1 MDPVF
6 LMSARKNKVMSSFKA
21 SKYVLAASLFSC
33 GFNLASEASLE
44 AEWTI
49 QRSEDGIDVYTRPEP
64 ASQFEAVRAVMTLD
78 DVRLSSLVA
87 LISDTQ
93 ACSRLESRCVE
104 AETLDTID
112 QTESVVYRYNNM
124 PFPVRD
130 RDMVLRLKWYQ
141 QPDSLKVNV
150 VISNVTGF
158 LPEKKRRVRMPKVNL
173 GWKFVPLPDG
183 SVEVSSEGHIEPGAN
198 LPAWILN
205 QFLVS
210 APFKTMEA
218 VASIVREPLYRDAEL
233 SFIKEVTP

>member
-21 SKYVLAASLFSC
+21 SKYVLAASVFLC

-44 AEWTI
+44 AEWEI

-64 ASQFEAVRAVMTLD
+64 ASQFEAVRAVMTLN

-87 LISDTQ
+87 LISDTE

-104 AETLDTID
+104 AETLDKIN

-130 RDMVLRLKWYQ
+130 RDMVLRLKWHQ
-141 QPDSLKVNV
+141 QPDSLNVNV

-158 LPEKKRRVRMPKVNL
+158 LPEKKRRVRMPKVNS

-198 LPAWILN
+198 LPAWLLN

-218 VASIVREPLYRDAEL
+218 VASLVREPLYRDAEL

>member
-1 MDPVF
+1 M
-6 LMSARKNKVMSSFKA
+6 KVVSLISENEIKVRPTFMALQYLLAISLLFCDSN
-21 SKYVLAASLFSC
+21 LAAD
-33 GFNLASEASLE
+33 ASLE
-44 AEWTI
+44 TEWTI
-49 QRSEDGIDVYTRPEP
+49 QRSENGIKVYTRPEP
-64 ASQFEAVRAVMTLD
+64 SSQFEAVRAVMILE

-87 LISDTQ
+87 LIADTE

-104 AETLDTID
+104 SETIDEID
-112 QTESVVYRYNNM
+112 QTESIVYRYNNM

-141 QPDSLKVNV
+141 QSDSRSVNL

-173 GWKFVPLPDG
+173 GWKFVPLPNG

-198 LPAWILN
+198 LPAWLLN

-218 VASIVREPLYRDAEL
+218 VASIVREPLYRDAQL

>member
-1 MDPVF
+1 MGPVF
-6 LMSARKNKVMSSFKA
+6 LMSARKNKVMSSFKV
-21 SKYVLAASLFSC
+21 SKYVLAASLFLC

-141 QPDSLKVNV
+141 QPDSLNVNV

-183 SVEVSSEGHIEPGAN
+183 FVEVSSEGHIEPGAN

-233 SFIKEVTP
+233 SFIKEVRP

>member
-21 SKYVLAASLFSC
+21 SKYVLAASLFLF
-33 GFNLASEASLE
+33 GVNLASEASLE

-141 QPDSLKVNV
+141 QPDSLNVNV

-233 SFIKEVTP
+233 SFIREVTP

>member
-104 AETLDTID
+104 AETLDKINA
-112 QTESVVYRYNNM
+112 TESVVYRFNNM

-130 RDMVLRLKWYQ
+130 RDMVLRLRWYQ
-141 QPDSLKVNV
+141 QPDSLNVNL
-150 VISNVTGF
+150 VISNVSGF
-158 LPEKKRRVRMPKVNL
+158 LPEKK
-173 GWKFVPLPDG
+173 D
-183 SVEVSSEGHIEPGAN
+183 VSRCRS
-198 LPAWILN
+198 
-205 QFLVS
+205 
-210 APFKTMEA
+210 
-218 VASIVREPLYRDAEL
+218 
-233 SFIKEVTP
+233 

>member
-6 LMSARKNKVMSSFKA
+6 FMSARKNKVMSSFKA
-21 SKYVLAASLFSC
+21 SKYVLAASLFLF
-33 GFNLASEASLE
+33 GVNLASEASLE

-141 QPDSLKVNV
+141 QPDSLNVNV

>member
-21 SKYVLAASLFSC
+21 SKYVLAASLFLF
-33 GFNLASEASLE
+33 GVNLASEASLE

-141 QPDSLKVNV
+141 QPDSLNVNV

-218 VASIVREPLYRDAEL
+218 VASNVREPLYRDAEL

>member
-21 SKYVLAASLFSC
+21 SKYVLAASLFLF
-33 GFNLASEASLE
+33 GVNLASEASLE

-141 QPDSLKVNV
+141 QPDSLNVNV

>member
-1 MDPVF
+1 MQPVF

-21 SKYVLAASLFSC
+21 SKYVLAASLFLC
-33 GFNLASEASLE
+33 GFNLASKASLE

-104 AETLDTID
+104 AETLDTVD

-141 QPDSLKVNV
+141 QPDSLNVNV

>member
-21 SKYVLAASLFSC
+21 SKYVLAASVFLC

-44 AEWTI
+44 AEWEI

-64 ASQFEAVRAVMTLD
+64 ASQFEAVRAVMTLN

-87 LISDTQ
+87 LISDTE

-104 AETLDTID
+104 AETLDKIN

-141 QPDSLKVNV
+141 QPDSLNVNV

-158 LPEKKRRVRMPKVNL
+158 LPEKKRRVRMPKVNS

-198 LPAWILN
+198 LPAWLLN

-218 VASIVREPLYRDAEL
+218 VASMVREPLYRDAEL

>member
-6 LMSARKNKVMSSFKA
+6 LMSARKNKVMLSFKA
-21 SKYVLAASLFSC
+21 SKYVLAASVFLC

-44 AEWTI
+44 AEWEI

-64 ASQFEAVRAVMTLD
+64 ASQFEAVRAVMTLN

-87 LISDTQ
+87 LISDTE

-104 AETLDTID
+104 AETLDKIN

-130 RDMVLRLKWYQ
+130 RDMVLRLKWHQ
-141 QPDSLKVNV
+141 QPDSLNVNV

-158 LPEKKRRVRMPKVNL
+158 LPEKKRRVRMPKVNS

-198 LPAWILN
+198 LPAWLLN

-218 VASIVREPLYRDAEL
+218 VASMVREPLYRDAEL

>member
-6 LMSARKNKVMSSFKA
+6 LMSARKNKVMLSFKA
-21 SKYVLAASLFSC
+21 SKYVLAASVFLC

-44 AEWTI
+44 AEWEI

-64 ASQFEAVRAVMTLD
+64 ASQFEAVRAVMTLN

-87 LISDTQ
+87 LISDTE

-104 AETLDTID
+104 AETLDKIN

-141 QPDSLKVNV
+141 QPDSLNVNV

-158 LPEKKRRVRMPKVNL
+158 LPEKKRRVRMPKVNS

-198 LPAWILN
+198 LPAWLLN

-218 VASIVREPLYRDAEL
+218 VASMVREPLYRDAEL

>member
-21 SKYVLAASLFSC
+21 SKYVLAASLFLC
-33 GFNLASEASLE
+33 GVNLASEASLE

-141 QPDSLKVNV
+141 QPDSLNVNV
-150 VISNVTGF
+150 VISNVTGV

>member
-158 LPEKKRRVRMPKVNL
+158 LPEKKRRIRMPKVNL

>member
-44 AEWTI
+44 AEWAI

-64 ASQFEAVRAVMTLD
+64 ASQFEAVRAVMTLN

>member
-21 SKYVLAASLFSC
+21 SKYVLAASVFLC

-44 AEWTI
+44 AEWAI

-64 ASQFEAVRAVMTLD
+64 ASQFEAVRAVMTLN

-87 LISDTQ
+87 LISDTE
-93 ACSRLESRCVE
+93 ACSRLESRCVG
-104 AETLDTID
+104 AETLDKIN

-130 RDMVLRLKWYQ
+130 RDMVLRLKWHQ
-141 QPDSLKVNV
+141 QPDSLNVNV

-158 LPEKKRRVRMPKVNL
+158 LPEKKRRVRMPKVNS

>member
-1 MDPVF
+1 
-6 LMSARKNKVMSSFKA
+6 MSSFKA
-21 SKYVLAASLFSC
+21 SKYVLAASLFLF
-33 GFNLASEASLE
+33 GVNLASEASLE

-141 QPDSLKVNV
+141 QPDSLNVNV

>member
-6 LMSARKNKVMSSFKA
+6 LMSARKNKVMLSFKA
-21 SKYVLAASLFSC
+21 SKYVLAASLFLC

-44 AEWTI
+44 AEWAI

-64 ASQFEAVRAVMTLD
+64 ASQFEAVRAVMTLN

-104 AETLDTID
+104 AETLDKIN

-141 QPDSLKVNV
+141 QPDSLNVNV

-158 LPEKKRRVRMPKVNL
+158 LPEKKRRVRMPKVNS

-198 LPAWILN
+198 LPAWLLN

-218 VASIVREPLYRDAEL
+218 VASMVREPLYRDAEL

>member
-21 SKYVLAASLFSC
+21 SKYVLAASVFLC

-44 AEWTI
+44 AEWEI

-64 ASQFEAVRAVMTLD
+64 ASQFEAVRAVMTLN

-87 LISDTQ
+87 LISDTE

-104 AETLDTID
+104 AETLDKIN

-130 RDMVLRLKWYQ
+130 RDMVLRLKWHQ
-141 QPDSLKVNV
+141 QPDSLNVNV

-158 LPEKKRRVRMPKVNL
+158 LPEKKRRVRMPKVNS

-198 LPAWILN
+198 LPAWLLN

-218 VASIVREPLYRDAEL
+218 VASMVREPLYRDAEL

>member
-1 MDPVF
+1 MEPVF

-21 SKYVLAASLFSC
+21 SKYVLAASLFLC
-33 GFNLASEASLE
+33 GFNLASKASLE

-104 AETLDTID
+104 AETLDTVD

-141 QPDSLKVNV
+141 QPDSLNVNV

>member
-1 MDPVF
+1 
-6 LMSARKNKVMSSFKA
+6 MSARKNKVMSSFKA
-21 SKYVLAASLFSC
+21 SKYVLAASVFLC

-44 AEWTI
+44 AEWEI

-64 ASQFEAVRAVMTLD
+64 ASQFEAVRAVMTLN

-87 LISDTQ
+87 LISDTE

-104 AETLDTID
+104 AETLDKIN

-141 QPDSLKVNV
+141 QPDSLNVNV

-158 LPEKKRRVRMPKVNL
+158 LPEKKRRVRMPKVNS

-198 LPAWILN
+198 LPAWLLN

-218 VASIVREPLYRDAEL
+218 VASLVREPLYRDAEL
-233 SFIKEVTP
+233 SFIKEVRP

>member
-21 SKYVLAASLFSC
+21 SKYVLAASVFLC

-44 AEWTI
+44 AEWEI

-64 ASQFEAVRAVMTLD
+64 ASQFEAVRAVMTLN

-87 LISDTQ
+87 LISDTE
-93 ACSRLESRCVE
+93 ACSRLESRCVG
-104 AETLDTID
+104 AETLDKIN

-141 QPDSLKVNV
+141 QPDSLNVNV

-158 LPEKKRRVRMPKVNL
+158 LPEKKRRVRMPKVNS

-198 LPAWILN
+198 LPAWLLN

-218 VASIVREPLYRDAEL
+218 VASMVREPLYRDAEL

>member
-21 SKYVLAASLFSC
+21 SKYVLAASVFLC

-44 AEWTI
+44 AEWEI

-64 ASQFEAVRAVMTLD
+64 ASQFVAVRAVMTLN

-87 LISDTQ
+87 LISDTE

-104 AETLDTID
+104 AETLDKIN

-141 QPDSLKVNV
+141 QPDSLNVNV

-158 LPEKKRRVRMPKVNL
+158 LPEKKRRVRMPKVNS

-198 LPAWILN
+198 LPAWLLN

-218 VASIVREPLYRDAEL
+218 VASMVREPLYRDAEL

>member
-44 AEWTI
+44 AEWEI

-64 ASQFEAVRAVMTLD
+64 ASQFEAVRAVMTLN

-87 LISDTQ
+87 LISDTE
-93 ACSRLESRCVE
+93 ACSRLESRCVG
-104 AETLDTID
+104 AETLDKIN

-130 RDMVLRLKWYQ
+130 RDMVLRLKWHQ
-141 QPDSLKVNV
+141 QPDSLNVNV

-158 LPEKKRRVRMPKVNL
+158 LPEKKRRVRMPKVNS

-198 LPAWILN
+198 LPAWLLN

>member
-21 SKYVLAASLFSC
+21 SKYVLAASLFLC

-49 QRSEDGIDVYTRPEP
+49 QRSEDGIDVYTRPES

-141 QPDSLKVNV
+141 QPDSLNVNV

>member
-1 MDPVF
+1 MKSIF
-6 LMSARKNKVMSSFKA
+6 LICEDEREAVRWCKA
-21 SKYVLAASLFSC
+21 SKYVLAASLFLC
-33 GFNLASEASLE
+33 GFNLTSEASLE
-44 AEWTI
+44 MEWAI
-49 QRSEDGIDVYTRPEP
+49 QRSENGIDVFTRPEP
-64 ASQFEAVRAVMTLD
+64 ESQFEAVRAVMTLE

-104 AETLDTID
+104 AKTLDKIN

-141 QPDSLKVNV
+141 QPDSLNVNL

-173 GWKFVPLPDG
+173 GWKFEPLPDG
-183 SVEVSSEGHIEPGAN
+183 SVKVSSEGHIEPGAN
-198 LPAWILN
+198 LPAWLLN

-218 VASIVREPLYRDAEL
+218 VASIVREPLYRDAKL
-233 SFIKEVTP
+233 SFIKEVIP

>member
-1 MDPVF
+1 MEPVF

-21 SKYVLAASLFSC
+21 SKYVLAASLFLC
-33 GFNLASEASLE
+33 GFNLASKASLE

-104 AETLDTID
+104 AETLDTVD

-141 QPDSLKVNV
+141 QPDSLNVNV

-218 VASIVREPLYRDAEL
+218 VASIVRGPLYRDAEL